1 MSPVATIAGLEFDA
15 VHLGLFAALL
25 ALAGGLVWIASH
37 SREMRLSHEAGQAAR
52 LREIED
58 LKTERADLRCER
70 DNERSAR
77 AEADKQL
84 AAAEARSAEDH
95 KRFSAMA
102 QQAVQTAHRDFL
114 SRANET
120 FEKHQTSAN
129 GRLEQLMEPIGKN
142 FEAFRQKIAELEK
155 VRVEDKSAIFEQV
168 RSIGQQLEQN
178 RSVTGKL
185 VTALSAPKGGGRW
198 GEESLRNVLEM
209 AGLSQHADFIEQ
221 VHDDTTRGRLKP
233 DVIIRMPGGR
243 EIVIDAKVSCDD
255 FLRAGEEADAA
266 RRDEY
271 LATHAR
277 KMRDHVRKLAQ
288 KEYWKDFDDR
298 VDFVAMFV
306 PGENFYAG
314 ALQADRDLFDYA
326 ARNRVLIVT
335 PSTLIALAKAVAY
348 GWRQEE
354 SARNAREAA
363 RLGQDLYDALR
374 TMGAHME
381 KMGKSLNGAVG
392 SYNSLL
398 GSLERNVLPKARR
411 FETLQIAQAGSRP
424 IGETEPLVDEARL
437 PGRTGELTF
446 DDAPHGDAR
455 SEEDEAA

>member
-1 MSPVATIAGLEFDA
+1 MSPIVTIADVPFDA
-15 VHLGLFAALL
+15 VHIGLAVLALL
-25 ALAGGLVWIASH
+25 LAGVLVWLH
-37 SREMRLSHEAGQAAR
+37 TRSRELRLAREAAELATA
-52 LREIED
+52 REIET
-58 LKTERADLRCER
+58 LKGERSEWRSEAERERA
-70 DNERSAR
+70 AR
-77 AEADKQL
+77 EAAEKQL

-95 KRFSAMA
+95 KRFSALA
-102 QQAVQTAHRDFL
+102 QQAVQAAHHDFL

-120 FEKHQTSAN
+120 FEKHHASAS
-129 GRLEQLMEPIGKN
+129 GRLERLMEPIGKN
-142 FEAFRQKIAELEK
+142 FEAFREKVAQLEK
-155 VRVEDKSAIFEQV
+155 TRIEDKSAIFEQV
-168 RSIGQQLEQN
+168 KAIGQQLEQN
-178 RSVTGKL
+178 RNVTGKL
-185 VTALSAPKGGGRW
+185 VSALSAPKGGGRW

-209 AGLSQHADFIEQ
+209 AGLSEHADFVEQ
-221 VHDDTTRGRLKP
+221 VHDETARGRLKP

-255 FLRAGEEADAA
+255 FLRAGEEPDAE
-266 RRDEY
+266 RRAQF
-271 LATHAR
+271 LASHAR

-314 ALQADRDLFDYA
+314 ALQADRELFDYA

-354 SARNAREAA
+354 AARNAREAA

-374 TMGAHME
+374 TMGAHVE

-392 SYNSLL
+392 SYNSML

-411 FETLQIAQAGSRP
+411 FETLQIAQAGSQP
-424 IGETEPLVDEARL
+424 IGESDPLADEARL
-437 PGRTGELTF
+437 PGRGSELILESP
-446 DDAPHGDAR
+446 PHD
-455 SEEDEAA
+455 EDEAA

>member
-1 MSPVATIAGLEFDA
+1 MSPIVTIADMPFDP
-15 VHLGLFAALL
+15 VHLALTAL
-25 ALAGGLVWIASH
+25 ALVLAGVIMWMRTQ
-37 SREMRLSHEAGQAAR
+37 SREVRLAHDAAETAMT
-52 LREIED
+52 REIEG
-58 LKTERADLRCER
+58 LKAERLELRAEAER
-70 DNERSAR
+70 EREAR

-84 AAAEARSAEDH
+84 AAAEARSTEDH
-95 KRFSAMA
+95 KRFSALA
-102 QQAVQTAHRDFL
+102 QQAVQAAHHDFL

-120 FEKHQTSAN
+120 FEKHQASAN
-129 GRLEQLMEPIGKN
+129 GRLERLMEPIGKN
-142 FEAFRQKIAELEK
+142 FEAFRDKVAELEK
-155 VRVEDKSAIFEQV
+155 IRVQDKSAIFEQV
-168 RSIGQQLEQN
+168 KSIGQQLEQN
-178 RSVTGKL
+178 RHVTGKL

-209 AGLSQHADFIEQ
+209 AGLSEHADFIEQ
-221 VHDDTTRGRLKP
+221 VHDDTARGRLKP

-243 EIVIDAKVSCDD
+243 EIVIDAKVSCED
-255 FLRAGEEADAA
+255 FLRAGEEADTA
-266 RRDEY
+266 RRDQF
-271 LATHAR
+271 LANHAR

-314 ALQADRDLFDYA
+314 ALQADRELFDYA

-354 SARNAREAA
+354 AAKNAREAA

-374 TMGAHME
+374 TMGAHVE
-381 KMGKSLNGAVG
+381 KMGKSLNSAVG
-392 SYNSLL
+392 SYNSML

-411 FETLQIAQAGSRP
+411 FETLQIAQAGAHP
-424 IGETEPLVDEARL
+424 IGETEPLAEDARV
-437 PGRTGELTF
+437 PARGGELIF
-446 DDAPHGDAR
+446 DKTGR
-455 SEEDEAA
+455 EEDEAA